1 MHKSTVLSSRG
12 NSPAFPCGRM
22 TRDLLLLFQRG
33 RLIFPPA
40 AILFLFVLVA
50 TAFAHHGFQTW
61 FDMSR
66 SVTIKGT
73 VTSFDWT
80 NPHSYIYLD
89 VKDAKGNVEKWN
101 IELGAVAMLAR
112 AGWRKDTLKPGDEIT
127 AIGNP
132 AKDGKP
138 LMHLDKVVFANGQEL
153 STAL

>member
-1 MHKSTVLSSRG
+1 MRKELV
-12 NSPAFPCGRM
+12 AFSV
-22 TRDLLLLFQRG
+22 TAVLLFLSVG
-33 RLIFPPA
+33 LS
-40 AILFLFVLVA
+40 
-50 TAFAHHGFQTW
+50 TSAHHGFVTW

-66 SVTIKGT
+66 SVTVKGT

-89 VKDAKGNVEKWN
+89 VKNEKGAVEKWT
-101 IELGAVAMLAR
+101 IELGAPAMLAR
-112 AGWRKDTLKPGDEIT
+112 AGWKRDALKPGDEIT

-138 LMHLDKVVFANGQEL
+138 TMHLDKVVFANGQEL